1 MDILDYLHWRS
12 DLTFDER
19 PYNELDAVA
28 FCALGY
34 EILDEVFKEKKMMTL
49 DEVAEQFF
57 MMNDETALK
66 KRLSVSS
73 RSYEILKAMRNT
85 KRYGSLIVAGYV
97 SEMDRNLDLQ
107 FSVMTLIH
115 KEKWKAVI
123 FRGTDDTITGWKED
137 FSMLYRDEV
146 LAQRKAVEYMS
157 EITKD
162 ESIINRLFGK
172 MDYYVAGHS
181 KGGNLAMYACAH
193 VPESVQKRIKRI
205 DNFDGPGF
213 RDEVWNTPSMKN
225 ILPVMRT
232 YLPGDSFFGRMFV
245 NNSEKILVKSSK
257 NGLMQHHLYHWQ
269 VNVDALVRTDCFEE
283 SSDKAIFKLN
293 ELIKDHTEAEL
304 KEIVESTFTL
314 TETLGLI
321 KISDVVKVDV
331 LKVAKALK
339 ELTELDGKTKKVL
352 VELVGV
358 LLNLSF

>member
-34 EILDEVFKEKKMMTL
+34 EILDEVFKDKKMMTL

-57 MMNDETALK
+57 MMHDETALK
-66 KRLSVSS
+66 KRLSVSA

-97 SEMDRNLDLQ
+97 SEIDHDLDLQ

-115 KEKWKAVI
+115 KGKWKAVI

-137 FSMLYRDEV
+137 FAMLYRDEV

-162 ESIINRLFGK
+162 ESLINRLFGK

-193 VPESVQKRIKRI
+193 VNESVQKRIKRI

-213 RDEVWNTPSMKN
+213 RQEVWDTPSMKN
-225 ILPVMRT
+225 ILPVLRT
-232 YLPGDSFFGRMFV
+232 YLPGDSFFGRMFI
-245 NNSEKILVKSSK
+245 NDSEKILVKSNK

-269 VNVDALVRTDCFEE
+269 VNVDQLIRTDAFEE
-283 SSDKAIFKLN
+283 SSDKAILKLS
-293 ELIKDHTEAEL
+293 ELINDHTEAEMQ
-304 KEIVESTFTL
+304 EIVESTFRL
-314 TETLGLI
+314 AETLGLI
-321 KISDVVKVDV
+321 KIADVTKVDLMKAV
-331 LKVAKALK
+331 KALK
-339 ELTELDGKTKKVL
+339 ELTELDSKTKKVL